1 MGYTVIW
8 KLNVCVYGLNDT
20 SRTWYFCVKE
30 ELELLNALLMNL
42 HCFIGIM
49 MIHFQG
55 LITIHVDDL
64 FWGGT
69 EVFKKKVIVP
79 FKHMFEISK
88 ENSKCFQYL
97 GLQIQQFPE
106 CKTVDQIKYCKL
118 LTPIE
123 ISKERTQKN
132 HPLGKD
138 ELKKLRML
146 TGQMNWIATQTQPD
160 LLFSCKLASSLKN
173 ATLNDMIKANKVM
186 RNFCNEDI
194 KVRTAKLE
202 YGNFKFISYSDASH
216 ANLTDGGSQDG
227 HVIFLTD

>member
-1 MGYTVIW
+1 
-8 KLNVCVYGLNDT
+8 
-20 SRTWYFCVKE
+20 
-30 ELELLNALLMNL
+30 
-42 HCFIGIM
+42 
-49 MIHFQG
+49 
-55 LITIHVDDL
+55 
-64 FWGGT
+64 
-69 EVFKKKVIVP
+69 
-79 FKHMFEISK
+79 MFEISK

-118 LTPIE
+118 LKPIE

-186 RNFCNEDI
+186 RNFRNKDI
-194 KVRTAKLE
+194 KVRTSKLE